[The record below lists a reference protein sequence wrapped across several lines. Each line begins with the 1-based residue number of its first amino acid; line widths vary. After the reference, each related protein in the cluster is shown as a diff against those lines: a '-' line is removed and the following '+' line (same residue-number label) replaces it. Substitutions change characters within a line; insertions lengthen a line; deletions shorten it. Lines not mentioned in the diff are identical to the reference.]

1 MTFKI
6 IGRFP
11 ERFINLSIKNGIGIF
26 DAKPETQ
33 GLFASMIISDYKI
46 IRPIAKRS
54 GVRLKIIKRRG
65 LPFILHRFRHR
76 WGIGLGILLFLI
88 ISLVLQNFVWSI
100 ELNGVKTISETQL
113 IDSLSESGFFV
124 GKFKGNLDLH
134 KIEREIQLE
143 FSEIGWMSINLMGT
157 HAEIEIK
164 EKALVPQSE
173 YSDSFNNIKA
183 SRDGIILSQNISR
196 GTAETSVGSAV
207 SEGQLLVSGM
217 YENALGEVHFVD
229 ADAEVIASTSYEFT
243 ASCDEARISFMPQE
257 KAKRSELN
265 LLWFKVPLS
274 FAPQSSPFSS
284 YSETLTLFL
293 YDTPVPVSLCNEYLC
308 SYLQVETKISETT
321 AKSILDTELAL
332 YKLFNLKNAISITDE
347 TEIIKTPT
355 GYKLNAKLVCTEDI
369 AVKENLIVNLE

>member
-11 ERFINLSIKNGIGIF
+11 ERFINLSLKNGIGIF

-33 GLFASMIISDYKI
+33 GLFASMTVSDYKI
-46 IRPIAKRS
+46 IRHIAKRS
-54 GVRLKIIKRRG
+54 GVRLKIVKRRG

-88 ISLVLQNFVWSI
+88 FSLVLQNFVWSI
-100 ELNGVKTISETQL
+100 ELNGVKTISETKL
-113 IDSLSESGFFV
+113 MSSLSEAGFYV

-164 EKALVPQSE
+164 EKALVPESE
-173 YSDSFNNIKA
+173 YSDSFSNIKA
-183 SRDGIILSQNISR
+183 SRDGVILSQNISR
-196 GTAETSVGSAV
+196 GTAEATVGSAV

-217 YENALGEVHFVD
+217 YENALGEIHFVD
-229 ADAEVIASTSYEFT
+229 ADAEVVASTSYDFT
-243 ASCDEARISFMPQE
+243 ASCDESLISVTPKE
-257 KAKRSELN
+257 HANRSELKV
-265 LLWFKVPLS
+265 LWFKVPLT
-274 FAPQSSPFSS
+274 FAPQDAPFSS
-284 YSETLTLFL
+284 YNETVNLYL
-293 YDTPVPVSLCNEYLC
+293 YDTPVPVSLCNEHLY
-308 SYLQVETKISETT
+308 SYLRVETKINEAT
-321 AKSILDTELAL
+321 AKKILDTELAL
-332 YKLFNLKNAISITDE
+332 YKLFNLNNAISITDE
-347 TEIIKTPT
+347 TEFIKTQK
-355 GYKLNAKLVCTEDI
+355 GYELNAKFVCTEDI